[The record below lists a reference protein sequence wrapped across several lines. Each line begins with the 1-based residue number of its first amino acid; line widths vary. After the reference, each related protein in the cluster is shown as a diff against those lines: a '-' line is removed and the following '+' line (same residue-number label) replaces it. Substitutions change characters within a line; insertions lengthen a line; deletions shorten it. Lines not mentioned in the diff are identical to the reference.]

1 MSLKLLK
8 LGKAYSSDSHDI
20 LHEFYIPVLGASVEY
35 SRLAGFFSSKAL
47 AVAASGIT
55 EFLKN
60 KGVIKMVVSPRF
72 SRDDVHTISNS
83 MEHPEEYTSRKMLE
97 EINNIEEDFI
107 RDHLQALG
115 WMLVNNL
122 LEIKV
127 AIPLNNSGM
136 PLNQ

>member
-1 MSLKLLK
+1 MSFKLLK